1 MNNARTKTVGIILA
15 SIASLFVMT
24 FLYFFVSYSWQLK
37 YGDTDNINQLTR
49 TFGGGITSSGTRS
62 NIPVSIPDYR
72 QFIRNDNPT
81 IGAVSAPITIL
92 MFIDFQCPFCQ
103 ASFPILKEVMSTYDS
118 AVRVVFKHYPITS
131 IHPDAF
137 RTAQASM
144 CAYAQGR
151 FWEFHD
157 AVFSVRAL
165 DESSL
170 YTYAGASSIN
180 LLAFERCMQGT
191 TYDRVINQDL
201 EDGLAIGV
209 RGTPTYLVNGRV
221 VEGSPDIAGWQQ
233 LILEELNK
241 Q

>member
-1 MNNARTKTVGIILA
+1 MSMTKVKTIGIILA
-15 SIASLFVMT
+15 SIAGTFVVI

-37 YGDTDNINQLTR
+37 YGDIDNVNQLTR
-49 TFGGGITSSGTRS
+49 TFGGGFTSIGGTRS
-62 NIPVSIPDYR
+62 NISVSIPDYR

-81 IGAVSAPITIL
+81 IGQRSAPITIL

-103 ASFPILKEVMSTYDS
+103 ASFPVLKEVIDTYDS
-118 AVRVVFKHYPITS
+118 AIHIVFKHYPITS

-137 RTAQASM
+137 RAAQASM

-157 AVFSVRAL
+157 TVFSVRAL

-170 YTYAGASSIN
+170 YTYAEISGTN
-180 LLAFERCMQGT
+180 LLTFERCMQSN
-191 TYDRVINQDL
+191 TYDQMINQDL
-201 EDGLAIGV
+201 EDGLTIGI

-221 VEGSPDIAGWQQ
+221 IEGSPDIEGWRQ

-241 Q
+241 